1 MDNVESP
8 ENFEPD
14 YGKYCLN
21 SKGLNSLYLI
31 RRCYRDVVIIPLL
44 IFLEKVAYRKQSFGD
59 ARSIYTN
66 IYKDTSRRMQGIW
79 FILLRWRGS
88 VFKMVS

>member
-21 SKGLNSLYLI
+21 SKGLNSLY
-31 RRCYRDVVIIPLL
+31 RDVVIIRLL

-88 VFKMVS
+88 VFKMVIKFILM

>member
-21 SKGLNSLYLI
+21 SKGLNSLYLP
-31 RRCYRDVVIIPLL
+31 DVSPD
-44 IFLEKVAYRKQSFGD
+44 K
-59 ARSIYTN
+59 
-66 IYKDTSRRMQGIW
+66 
-79 FILLRWRGS
+79 
-88 VFKMVS
+88 KMLS

>member
-21 SKGLNSLYLI
+21 SKGLNSLP
-31 RRCYRDVVIIPLL
+31 D
-44 IFLEKVAYRKQSFGD
+44 K
-59 ARSIYTN
+59 
-66 IYKDTSRRMQGIW
+66 
-79 FILLRWRGS
+79 
-88 VFKMVS
+88 KMLS

>member
-21 SKGLNSLYLI
+21 SKGLNSLYL
-31 RRCYRDVVIIPLL
+31 P
-44 IFLEKVAYRKQSFGD
+44 D
-59 ARSIYTN
+59 A
-66 IYKDTSRRMQGIW
+66 W
-79 FILLRWRGS
+79 
-88 VFKMVS
+88 